1 MLQGGDPLGTGKG
14 GECIWGGH
22 LEDEFHPDL
31 RHGTYLHSFHCCTNE
46 IDFDFDFD
54 SYALFKK

>member
-22 LEDEFHPDL
+22 LEDEFHTDL
-31 RHGTYLHSFHCCTNE
+31 KHGNVCILMRIF
-46 IDFDFDFD
+46 
-54 SYALFKK
+54 